1 MYYNYSDILVYIFC
15 NLKTSDLSNFESQ
28 NSFFKISKSANIVL
42 TWRDDVSMLEQF
54 IGGEGEL
61 VSESSKNLEIKKV
74 NQQKF
79 YYTKCNIQVNQY
91 EIQVTTTWNWSKLTL
106 NSSKSTWNRSKHNI
120 KIT

>member
-1 MYYNYSDILVYIFC
+1 
-15 NLKTSDLSNFESQ
+15 
-28 NSFFKISKSANIVL
+28 
-42 TWRDDVSMLEQF
+42 MLEQF

-91 EIQVTTTWNWSKLTL
+91 EIQVNQ
-106 NSSKSTWNRSKHNI
+106 HEI
-120 KIT
+120 